1 MFRGVSH
8 GHALRPPLGCGW
20 SEAAKDAQKCVM
32 SATSGLS
39 SGWKSSGKVSFGTF
53 QGWHCRS
60 YEHGLSCA
68 FDNDDEIVSANT
80 PFHQPA
86 RRAPQCKRQRAAVVK
101 KDGGGAW
108 PHLREGAAV
117 AEVRRRHKTA
127 NRIVRHVE
135 GRRDERADAGVVP
148 AEPDV
153 VGVGGELVGARW
165 AVRRAARRQE
175 VPTLSRLT
183 GVRTFR
189 HNNVWSPLPRSSC
202 TAVMKDRPRHR
213 VARHQL
219 WTHSQ
224 RRKEGRRG
232 EPAGWRASRRVAALG

>member
-1 MFRGVSH
+1 MPCGRRSAADGPRRRRMPRSVS
-8 GHALRPPLGCGW
+8 
-20 SEAAKDAQKCVM
+20 
-32 SATSGLS
+32 
-39 SGWKSSGKVSFGTF
+39 
-53 QGWHCRS
+53 CR
-60 YEHGLSCA
+60 
-68 FDNDDEIVSANT
+68 
-80 PFHQPA
+80 
-86 RRAPQCKRQRAAVVK
+86 RRAASRPAGRAAGRCRLVRSKGGIAARTSTGSAVRSTTTTKSCQQTRHFTSQPDGHPSASVSVQQLK

-127 NRIVRHVE
+127 DRIVRHVE

-183 GVRTFR
+183 DVRTFG
-189 HNNVWSPLPRSSC
+189 HRSLVTQLSI
-202 TAVMKDRPRHR
+202 KIIPRHR
-213 VARHQL
+213 VARPNIG
-219 WTHSQ
+219 HSQ
-224 RRKEGRRG
+224 RRKEGREGGERG
-232 EPAGWRASRRVAALG
+232 ER

>member
-1 MFRGVSH
+1 MSLGLRGGRQREADVSRGVSRPCLAAAARLRMVRGGEGCPEVCH
-8 GHALRPPLGCGW
+8 VGDERPLVRLEEQREGVVRYVPRVALPLVRARAQLRSTTTTKSCQQTRHFTSQPDGHP
-20 SEAAKDAQKCVM
+20 
-32 SATSGLS
+32 SAS
-39 SGWKSSGKVSFGTF
+39 VSV
-53 QGWHCRS
+53 QQ
-60 YEHGLSCA
+60 L
-68 FDNDDEIVSANT
+68 
-80 PFHQPA
+80 
-86 RRAPQCKRQRAAVVK
+86 K

-117 AEVRRRHKTA
+117 TEVRWRHKTA
-127 NRIVRHVE
+127 DRIVRHVE

-189 HNNVWSPLPRSSC
+189 QHRS
-202 TAVMKDRPRHR
+202 
-213 VARHQL
+213 L
-219 WTHSQ
+219 
-224 RRKEGRRG
+224 
-232 EPAGWRASRRVAALG
+232 

>member
-1 MFRGVSH
+1 MPRSVSCRRRAAFRPAG
-8 GHALRPPLGCGW
+8 R
-20 SEAAKDAQKCVM
+20 AA
-32 SATSGLS
+32 GR
-39 SGWKSSGKVSFGTF
+39 
-53 QGWHCRS
+53 CRS
-60 YEHGLSCA
+60 VRSKGGIAARTSTGSAA

-86 RRAPQCKRQRAAVVK
+86 RRTAQCKRQRATVVK

-117 AEVRRRHKTA
+117 AEVRWRHKTA
-127 NRIVRHVE
+127 DRVVRHVE

-189 HNNVWSPLPRSSC
+189 QQRLATPLSRSSC
-202 TAVMKDRPRHR
+202 TAVKKNRPRKR
-213 VARHQL
+213 VARHQHYQH
-219 WTHSQ
+219 WTQSASE
-224 RRKEGRRG
+224 RREEG